1 MKTEKT
7 IMYKYIVSILII
19 FFCVSVNVGHA
30 QTREELEKQR
40 LQLKKEIEE
49 TEKLLNSNR
58 AVTKENLLQYNLILR
73 KLSLQSSVI
82 ENINKDLGVIDNSMY
97 FIYKDLGHYD
107 RLLDTLKKQY
117 ARSMVYAYKNRN
129 NYNFLS
135 FIFSAGSFNDA
146 MKRINYLKSY
156 RAYREM
162 QAENIIRTQQLRKK
176 KIADLNGVKMQKNQ
190 VLGTQNKELSQLEIQ
205 QKEKDRIIEQLK
217 KQGSVLNSQIAG
229 KKKQMQKVSNAIAAA
244 IKQAQLEAKKEL
256 VKKNA
261 TVVKTNVNTN
271 TKKTTTT
278 TTTKTTTT
286 KTTTSTLLNETNTV
300 LNNNFEKNRGS
311 LPWPIDRG
319 IVIMHYGQN
328 TLPSGTVMD
337 VTSVTISADIGTSVK
352 AVFDGT
358 VSLVKQIDNMYVVI
372 IQHGKY
378 FSSYSNIS
386 GVAVQK
392 GQQVKT
398 GQVLGKVAAN
408 FDGVGAIDFY
418 ISNESSNFDPEKWLR
433 RR

>member
-1 MKTEKT
+1 MH
-7 IMYKYIVSILII
+7 KYIIGILMI
-19 FFCVSVNVGHA
+19 FFCLSLNVGHA
-30 QTREELEKQR
+30 QTRDELEKQR

-97 FIYKDLGHYD
+97 FIYKDLGHYN

-129 NYNFLS
+129 NYDFLS

-162 QAENIIRTQQLRKK
+162 QAENILRTQQLRKK
-176 KIADLNGVKMQKNQ
+176 KIADLNGAKMQKNQ

-205 QKEKDRIIEQLK
+205 QQEKDRIIEQLK

-229 KKKQMQKVSNAIAAA
+229 KKKQMQKVSTAIASA
-244 IKQAQLEAKKEL
+244 IKQAQIEAKKEL
-256 VKKNA
+256 DKKNA
-261 TVVKTNVNTN
+261 AVVKTNVNTN

-278 TTTKTTTT
+278 TTKTTTT
-286 KTTTSTLLNETNTV
+286 KTTATTSTLLNETNTV
-300 LNNNFEKNRGS
+300 LNNNFEKNRGA
-311 LPWPIDRG
+311 LPWPLDRG

-378 FSSYSNIS
+378 FSSYSNIT
-386 GVAVQK
+386 GVSVQK

>member
-1 MKTEKT
+1 M
-7 IMYKYIVSILII
+7 I
-19 FFCVSVNVGHA
+19 FFCLSANVGHA
-30 QTREELEKQR
+30 QTRDELEKQR

-97 FIYKDLGHYD
+97 FIYKDLGHYN

-117 ARSMVYAYKNRN
+117 ARSMIYAYKNRN
-129 NYNFLS
+129 NYDFLS

-162 QAENIIRTQQLRKK
+162 QAENILRTQQLRKK

-205 QKEKDRIIEQLK
+205 QQEKDRIIEQLK
-217 KQGSVLNSQIAG
+217 KQGSVLNNQIAG
-229 KKKQMQKVSNAIAAA
+229 KKKQMLKVSNAITSA
-244 IKQAQLEAKKEL
+244 IKQAQIEAKKEL
-256 VKKNA
+256 EKKNP
-261 TVVKTNVNTN
+261 TVVKTNVKTN
-271 TKKTTTT
+271 IKKTTTST
-278 TTTKTTTT
+278 TTTKSTTTKTTATS
-286 KTTTSTLLNETNTV
+286 STLLNETNTV
-300 LNNNFEKNRGS
+300 LNNNFEKNRGA
-311 LPWPIDRG
+311 LPWPLDRG

-337 VTSVTISADIGTSVK
+337 VSSVTISADIGTSVK

-378 FSSYSNIS
+378 FSSYSNIT
-386 GVAVQK
+386 GVSVQK
-392 GQQVKT
+392 GQQIKT